1 MATNIAINGFG
12 RIGRAFFKLALTK
25 PELNIVAINDLGDPE
40 NLAYLLKFDS
50 AYGRYGHEVSV
61 KEAEGSK
68 YLVVGGQSFLFIQE
82 KELAKL
88 PWKDLGVDVV
98 VEATGVFTKYEQVQ
112 SHVDAG
118 AKRVVL
124 TAPAKDEDGP
134 DAKTVLM
141 GINAEELKTC
151 TLSSNGSCT
160 TNSASP
166 VLQILTETV
175 GVEKAFLNTT
185 HGYTAT
191 QALID
196 GPTKGKD
203 YRKGRAAAAN
213 IIPAT
218 TGSAIAVGR
227 AVHAVTGKFDGI
239 AMRVPVLTGSLSAI
253 VFVSSKKTNAEEINE
268 ILRKAAVESRWAGIF
283 RASDE
288 QLVSSDIVGDPY
300 AAIADLTLTTVVDG
314 NLCAVY
320 SWYDNEF
327 GYTNSLVMH
336 VLEVAKALA

>member
-1 MATNIAINGFG
+1 MANIAINGFG
-12 RIGRAFFKLALTK
+12 RIGRAFFKLALTR

-40 NLAYLLKFDS
+40 NLAYLLRYDS
-50 AYGRYGHEVSV
+50 AYGRYGQEVSIEESDDT
-61 KEAEGSK
+61 K
-68 YLVVGGQSFLFIQE
+68 LLRVGDTSVLFLQE
-82 KELAKL
+82 KDPAKL
-88 PWKDLGVDVV
+88 PWGDLKVDIV
-98 VEATGVFTKYEQVQ
+98 VEATGVFTKYEQAQ
-112 SHVDAG
+112 FHVDAG

-141 GINAEELKTC
+141 GVNEKELTTC

-166 VLQILTETV
+166 VLQILSETI

-213 IIPAT
+213 IIPST

-227 AVHAVTGKFDGI
+227 AVHAVTDKFDGI
-239 AMRVPVLTGSLSAI
+239 AMRVPVLTGSLSCI
-253 VFVSSKKTNAEEINE
+253 VFISSKNTTCDEINGAF
-268 ILRKAAVESRWAGIF
+268 RKAEKEDRWSGIF
-283 RASDE
+283 KTIDE
-288 QLVSSDIVGDPY
+288 PLVSADIVGDPY
-300 AAIADLTLTTVVDG
+300 AAIVDTSLTKVVDG

-327 GYTNSLVMH
+327 GYTNTLVEH
-336 VLEVAKALA
+336 VVKVTEAMK